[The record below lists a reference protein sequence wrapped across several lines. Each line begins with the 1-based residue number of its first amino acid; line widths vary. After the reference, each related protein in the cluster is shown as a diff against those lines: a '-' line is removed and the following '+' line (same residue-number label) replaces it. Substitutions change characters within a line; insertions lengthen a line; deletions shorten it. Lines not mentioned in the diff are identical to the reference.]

1 MKSEKKKPFKNLL
14 CVLLNYKT
22 FPTTDYDIF
31 VRSKG
36 INKKMRGKERER
48 VRKGE
53 KGLAI

>member
-1 MKSEKKKPFKNLL
+1 MKSEKKNIKNLL

-22 FPTTDYDIF
+22 FPTKDYDIF